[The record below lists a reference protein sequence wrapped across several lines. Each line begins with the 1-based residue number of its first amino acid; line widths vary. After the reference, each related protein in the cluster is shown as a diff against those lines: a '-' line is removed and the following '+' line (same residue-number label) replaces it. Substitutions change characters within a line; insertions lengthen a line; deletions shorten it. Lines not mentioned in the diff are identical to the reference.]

1 MMREWILVGQ
11 DHWGLEPV
19 RECLGHWASAVEGS
33 SRSWR
38 AFPSAIF
45 RHSVLVV
52 GHVADGDEDGLI
64 ALEAALRSLRGFS
77 LDPYA
82 PRRPRVA

>member
-1 MMREWILVGQ
+1 MMREWILVGH
-11 DHWGLEPV
+11 DHYGLEPI
-19 RECLGHWASAVEGS
+19 REILGRWAASVEGS

-52 GHVADGDEDGLI
+52 GHVAEGDEDGLV

-77 LDPYA
+77 VDPFA
-82 PRRPRVA
+82 SRRPRVA

>member
-1 MMREWILVGQ
+1 MMREWILIGQ
-11 DHWGLEPV
+11 DHFGLEPV

-45 RHSVLVV
+45 RHSILVIA
-52 GHVADGDEDGLI
+52 HVADGDHDGLV
-64 ALEAALRSLRGFS
+64 ALDAALHQLRNFS
-77 LDPYA
+77 VDPFA